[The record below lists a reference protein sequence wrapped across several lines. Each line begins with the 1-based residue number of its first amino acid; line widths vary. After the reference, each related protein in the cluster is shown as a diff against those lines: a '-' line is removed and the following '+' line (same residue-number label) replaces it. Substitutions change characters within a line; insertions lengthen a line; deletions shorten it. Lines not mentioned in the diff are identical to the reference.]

1 MGKRFVR
8 LNLWQWWGISKKQEV
23 RSQKQEERDMREI
36 HPTAIIHPKAEI
48 GEDVKIGPYTVIGEH
63 TRIGDGT
70 VIESH
75 VVIEGWTEIGRYCRI
90 FPFSSIGT
98 PPQDITYSD
107 EETKVRIG
115 DKNIIR
121 EYTTIHRGTKK
132 GGGETVVGSH
142 NYIMA
147 YVHIAHDCNIGSH
160 VIMVNAATLGGHIR
174 VEDYAVIGGLTG
186 IHQFVRIGMY
196 ALVGACSAVSLDIPP
211 YVSAVGNRAT
221 LYGLNIVGL
230 RRHGFNKERI
240 GNIKLAYNI
249 LFRSKLSLKEA
260 IEKIEEEITDSEDVK
275 KMVEFIKNT
284 KRGIC
289 R

>member
-1 MGKRFVR
+1 M
-8 LNLWQWWGISKKQEV
+8 N
-23 RSQKQEERDMREI
+23 EI
-36 HPTAIIHPKAEI
+36 HPTAIVHPKAEI
-48 GEDVKIGPYTVIGEH
+48 GEGVKIGPYSVIGEH
-63 TRIGDGT
+63 VRIGDGT

-75 VVIEGWTEIGRYCRI
+75 VVLEGRTEIGKGCRI
-90 FPFSSIGT
+90 YSFSSIGT
-98 PPQDITYSD
+98 PPQDITYAG
-107 EETKVRIG
+107 EETRVKVG
-115 DKNIIR
+115 DQNIIR

-147 YVHIAHDCNIGSH
+147 YVHIAHDCH
-160 VIMVNAATLGGHIR
+160 VGGHIIMANAATLGGHIR

-196 ALVGACSAVSLDIPP
+196 AMVGACSAVSLDVPP
-211 YVSAVGNRAT
+211 FVSAVGNRAT
-221 LYGLNIVGL
+221 LYGLNLVGL
-230 RRHGFNKERI
+230 KRQGFSRERI
-240 GNIKLAYNI
+240 GNIKKAYNI

-260 IEKIEEEITDSEDVK
+260 IAKIEDEIPDSEDVK
-275 KMVEFIKNT
+275 RMIEFINGT

>member
-1 MGKRFVR
+1 M
-8 LNLWQWWGISKKQEV
+8 S
-23 RSQKQEERDMREI
+23 EI

-48 GEDVKIGPYTVIGEH
+48 GKDVRIGPYSIIGEH
-63 TRIGDGT
+63 AKIGDRT
-70 VIESH
+70 TIESY
-75 VVIEGWTEIGRYCRI
+75 VVIEGWTEIGRDCKI
-90 FPFSSIGT
+90 FPFSAIGT
-98 PPQDITYSD
+98 PPQDITYSG
-107 EETKVRIG
+107 EETRVKIG
-115 DKNIIR
+115 DHNIIR
-121 EYTTIHRGTKK
+121 EYTTVHKGTKK
-132 GGGETVVGSH
+132 GGGETIVGSH

-160 VIMVNAATLGGHIR
+160 VIMANAATLGGHIR

-196 ALVGACSAVSLDIPP
+196 AMVGACSAVSQDVPP

-230 RRHGFNKERI
+230 KRNGFNRTRM
-240 GNIKLAYNI
+240 GNIKRAYNI

-260 IEKIEEEITDSEDVK
+260 IAKIEEEIGDSEDVK
-275 KMVEFIKNT
+275 RMIEFIKNT

>member
-1 MGKRFVR
+1 MSDI
-8 LNLWQWWGISKKQEV
+8 N
-23 RSQKQEERDMREI
+23 
-36 HPTAIIHPKAEI
+36 PTAIVHPQAEI
-48 GEDVKIGPYTVIGEH
+48 GKDVRIGPYSVIGGH
-63 TRIGDGT
+63 AKIGDGT

-75 VVIEGWTEIGRYCRI
+75 VVIEGWTEIGSDCRI
-90 FPFSSIGT
+90 YPFSSIGT
-98 PPQDITYSD
+98 PPQDITYSG
-107 EETKVRIG
+107 EETRVRIG

-147 YVHIAHDCNIGSH
+147 YVHIAHDCKIGSH
-160 VIMVNAATLGGHIR
+160 IIMANAATLGGHIR
-174 VEDYAVIGGLTG
+174 VEDHAVIGGLTG
-186 IHQFVRIGMY
+186 IHQFVCIGMY
-196 ALVGACSAVSLDIPP
+196 AMVGACSAVSLDVPP

-230 RRHGFNKERI
+230 KRQGFDNVRI
-240 GNIKLAYNI
+240 GKIKKAYNI
-249 LFRSKLSLKEA
+249 LFRSKLSLKDA
-260 IEKIEEEITDSEDVK
+260 IARIEEEIVDSEDVK
-275 KMVEFIKNT
+275 RMIEFIKRT